1 MSMLYRYRKSGGFV
15 QLLNLIETSGPQ
27 KQTKFLELVR
37 EEDPRWADAIVEKTL
52 SIQKICG
59 WSNEAL
65 MEVVA
70 NLQPLALSVMLHG
83 LETEVREKILAA
95 MSNSARRNVM
105 DSFNASK
112 PTPAEIS
119 TTFGRVIT
127 EVRKMIG
134 DGRLRMDK
142 IDPTLV
148 IADDIEEQ
156 LKKPEKVKERDAD
169 SHDDAVFAD
178 SNVIEM
184 HTAHPELGHV
194 PSANPEV
201 NMLKKKLQHLMTEN
215 ANLKHEVLRLRSK
228 LEQIKRIA

>member
-1 MSMLYRYRKSGGFV
+1 MLDRYRKSGGFV

-83 LETEVREKILAA
+83 LEPEVREKILAA

-127 EVRKMIG
+127 EIRKMIG

-142 IDPTLV
+142 IDPSLV
-148 IADDIEEQ
+148 VADDIEEQ
-156 LKKPEKVKERDAD
+156 LKKPEKGKDKDSE

-178 SNVIEM
+178 SNVVEL
-184 HTAHPELGHV
+184 HPELGHV
-194 PSANPEV
+194 PSTNPEV
-201 NMLKKKLQHLMTEN
+201 NMLKKKLQHLVTEN